1 MTPNRHAHPPN
12 DEDHLNRVLA
22 DFLDALGRG
31 DPVDLPAWQTMY
43 PSFAADLAD
52 LFAARQEVGEVLCT
66 EPTPAR
72 GELTPKALCGAET
85 SSAGGPGNGRPR
97 AAALIGTLGD
107 YDLLEELGAGGM
119 GRVYKARQ
127 RSLGRLVALK
137 VIRAGRPATDA
148 ERMRFRTEA
157 EAAAR
162 LDHPNIVPVYEV
174 GEHDGHPYIAGRYVE
189 GGSLSRCLDQ
199 FRDNPRASA
208 VLVAVL
214 ARAVHHAHQRGVLH
228 RDLKPGNVLLE
239 WRGGHAEAPVPHVAD
254 FGLARLLD
262 EDSTLTRS
270 GDLVGTPSYMA
281 PEQASGGAAAI
292 TTSTDIHGL
301 GAILYALLTGR
312 PPYAAATVLETLEHV
327 KEREPEQPRRL
338 NPKVS
343 RDLETICL
351 KCLRKEPAKRY
362 ASAWDLAEDLRR
374 LQMQEPI
381 SARPASLG
389 EHLLLWAKRRPAMA
403 AVYLLVGL
411 VLILG
416 GMGGGVTFL
425 WHRSESARS
434 QLAFEKHQ
442 SEEARQETERA
453 RDRLDEVTYY
463 HQVGLAHREWQETE
477 IDHTLQLLENCPPER
492 RGWEW
497 RYVARLCHPEL
508 FSCNGHEGEVYG
520 VAFSHD
526 GKRLA
531 TASADRSVRIWD
543 ASTGAQALILRGH
556 KHGVLGVA
564 FSPDDKLVASA
575 SKDKT
580 VRIWDATT
588 GKEIRDC
595 LGHTEEVSFVCFNSD
610 GTKLAS
616 GSPDKSV
623 RIWDVRTGRQSFI
636 YDKHSTYLQGVQF
649 SPDGRLIASSSS
661 GAPGKGEFIV
671 WNPQDGMEVFSKSN
685 QITKPSFD
693 PDGKR
698 VAGGSS
704 DMTIRVWAVMTGRE
718 ILVLR
723 GHQSAVN
730 SVAYSPDGAWLA
742 SGSSDKTLRLWDAT
756 TGQELICHRGHS
768 AGIGSVAFSP
778 DGQLLATTSGDG
790 VRVWRPTRDDRVAT
804 LHNHS
809 QMINQVAAFPDG
821 RTVAS
826 GSADGT
832 IRFWDIDTERQR
844 NSMIAHDGGVNCLS
858 VSPEGRRLV
867 SGGEDRL
874 VKIWNMGA
882 GTPALTLTGHSLPVQ
897 VVTFSPKGTRIASGS
912 ASYHRETGYTPGE
925 VKLWD
930 AETGKSLL
938 TLSVP
943 GKGFNSCAFSP
954 DGNRLACGGRGIIS
968 LMDAGTGEQ
977 IWSITAHSDA
987 VVGLAFSPDGKRLA
1001 SASPDKTLKVWDTAN
1016 GREIYTFRGHKQRLT
1031 CVTFS
1036 PDGSR
1041 IASGGDDHM
1050 IRIVAAATGD
1060 EALSLK
1066 GHGSP
1071 VHSVAFTPDGHR
1083 LISGGWDHV
1092 LRVWDARPLPDRPKQ
1107 RTP

>member
-1 MTPNRHAHPPN
+1 VTPNGEVDTSGCDAAL
-12 DEDHLNRVLA
+12 ERVLA
-22 DFLDALGRG
+22 DFLDALARCE
-31 DPVDLPAWQTMY
+31 PVDLAAWQSRY
-43 PSFAADLAD
+43 PAFAADLAD
-52 LFAARQEVGEVLCT
+52 LCAARREIS
-66 EPTPAR
+66 A
-72 GELTPKALCGAET
+72 ALRADKTNLPPPGRTISSGCDE
-85 SSAGGPGNGRPR
+85 SAGNPPFGM
-97 AAALIGTLGD
+97 LGE
-107 YDLLEELGAGGM
+107 YELLEELGQGGM

-127 RSLGRLVALK
+127 RTLGRLVALK
-137 VIRAGRPATDA
+137 VICTDRPATQVD
-148 ERMRFRTEA
+148 RLRFQTEA

-162 LDHPNIVPVYEV
+162 LDHPNIIPIYEV
-174 GEHDGHPYIAGRYVE
+174 GEHDRQPYLAIRYVE
-189 GGSLSRCLDQ
+189 GGSLNHHLDR
-199 FRDNPRASA
+199 FRDDPSA
-208 VLVAVL
+208 AADLVAAL
-214 ARAVHHAHQRGVLH
+214 ARAVHHAHERGVLH

-239 WRGGHAEAPVPHVAD
+239 WPAGPDGPATAYVAD

-262 EDSTLTRS
+262 QDSGLTRT

-292 TTSTDIHGL
+292 TTATDIHGL
-301 GAILYALLTGR
+301 GAILYTLLTGR
-312 PPYAAATVLETLEHV
+312 PPYAAATVLDTLDHV
-327 KEREPEQPRRL
+327 KGREPEQPRRL

-351 KCLRKEPAKRY
+351 KCLRKVPANRY

-381 SARPASLG
+381 SARPVSLG
-389 EHLLLWAKRRPAMA
+389 ERLVLWAKRRPAIA

-425 WHRSESARS
+425 WHRSESANS
-434 QLAFEKHQ
+434 QLAFEKRQ

-453 RDRLDEVTYY
+453 RERLDEVTYCY
-463 HQVGLAHREWQETE
+463 QVGLAHREWQETE
-477 IDHTLQLLENCPPER
+477 IDHTVQLLENCPLER

-497 RYVARLCHPEL
+497 RYVARLCHAEL
-508 FSCNGHEGEVYG
+508 FACTGHEGPVHC

-531 TASADRSVRIWD
+531 TASADRTVRIWD
-543 ASTGAQALILRGH
+543 VPTGEQSLVLRGH
-556 KHGVLGVA
+556 KNDVSSVA
-564 FSPDDKLVASA
+564 FSPDDRIVASA
-575 SKDKT
+575 SGDKK
-580 VRIWDATT
+580 VKIWDATT
-588 GKEIRDC
+588 GKELRDC
-595 LGHTEEVSFVCFNSD
+595 LGHTEDVSFVCFNSD

-616 GSPDKSV
+616 GSLDKTV
-623 RIWDVRTGRQSFI
+623 RIWDVQSGRQSFI
-636 YDKHSTYLQGVQF
+636 YDEHSTHIQGVQF

-661 GAPGKGEFIV
+661 GAPGKGEFTV
-671 WNPQDGMEVFSKSN
+671 WNSQDGTEVFSNSN
-685 QITKPSFD
+685 YIRGASFH

-698 VAGGSS
+698 VAGARS
-704 DMTIRVWAVMTGRE
+704 DMTIQVWEVPTGRE

-730 SVAYSPDGAWLA
+730 QVVYSPNGRLLA
-742 SGSSDKTLRLWDAT
+742 SASSDKTLRLWDAT
-756 TGQELICHRGHS
+756 TGQELVCHRGHL
-768 AGIGSVAFSP
+768 GVVNSVAFSP
-778 DGQLLATTSGDG
+778 DGQLLATSSRDG
-790 VRVWRPTRDDRVAT
+790 VRVWRPTRDDRVAA
-804 LHNHS
+804 LDGHS
-809 QMINQVAAFPDG
+809 EMISQVATCPDG

-844 NSMIAHDGGVNCLS
+844 NSFIAHDAGVNTLAY
-858 VSPEGRRLV
+858 SPDGKRLV

-874 VKIWNMGA
+874 VKIWNMGDS
-882 GTPALTLTGHSLPVQ
+882 TPAFTLTGHSLPIH
-897 VVTFSPKGTRIASGS
+897 VVTFSPKGRRIASGS
-912 ASYHRETGYTPGE
+912 ASYDRESGYAPGE

-930 AETGKSLL
+930 AETGKALL

-954 DGNRLACGGRGIIS
+954 DEKRLACGGRGIIS
-968 LMDAGTGEQ
+968 LVDTGTGEQ

-1001 SASPDKTLKVWDTAN
+1001 SASPDKTLKVWDTAD
-1016 GREIYTFRGHKQRLT
+1016 GREIYAFHGHKQRLT

-1041 IASGGDDHM
+1041 IASGGDDQM

-1060 EALSLK
+1060 ETLSLK
-1066 GHGSP
+1066 GHVGP
-1071 VHSVAFTPDGHR
+1071 VHCVAFTPDGHR
-1083 LISGGWDHV
+1083 LVSGGRDHL
-1092 LRVWDARPLPDRPKQ
+1092 LRVWDGRPLPDRP
-1107 RTP
+1107 RTGNP